1 MIGWLTHLQHTPAKN
16 IWLVGLLDRKLDDF
30 GKPFFSMQIEGSKT
44 GLELPGIVDEV
55 VTLTELRPEKGEAF
69 RAFICTTINDFGLP
83 AKDRSGRLSM
93 IEPAHL
99 GRLMAKIRGPRP
111 DGAARLNF
119 DLPAA
124 ATAANPPTTKGA

>member
-1 MIGWLTHLQHTPAKN
+1 MTTGECEWPES
-16 IWLVGLLDRKLDDF
+16 GLR
-30 GKPFFSMQIEGSKT
+30 
-44 GLELPGIVDEV
+44 V
-55 VTLTELRPEKGEAF
+55 VTLTELRPEKGDPF

-124 ATAANPPTTKGA
+124 ATAPNPPTTKGA

>member
-1 MIGWLTHLQHTPAKN
+1 MS
-16 IWLVGLLDRKLDDF
+16 LVDWASAESNGTSSCQISHVSLLIAVKSA
-30 GKPFFSMQIEGSKT
+30 GVS
-44 GLELPGIVDEV
+44 V
-55 VTLTELRPEKGEAF
+55 RPKGEPF
-69 RAFICTTINDFGLP
+69 RAFVCTTINDFGLP

-99 GRLMAKIRGPRP
+99 WLLMAKIRAPRP

-124 ATAANPPTTKGA
+124 VAAPNTPTTKGA